1 MRDAADSRP
10 WHTARVRG
18 VDVWIADLDAP
29 MSELAQSILSADER
43 MRAGRFRFDVHR
55 HRYMQCRSLLRLRLA
70 ETVGIDAA
78 TIAFRYG
85 EHGKPELDDV
95 HFNVSHSDNLAVIAV
110 SRDEPV
116 GIDVERIAPK
126 HDLLALARTA
136 FSRAECEALSAM
148 HAEEQTA
155 AFFRTWARKEAYLKL
170 LGTGFALPS
179 DSFTVPVTAEPSS
192 IFGDCILRDLDVHP
206 HFACAVA
213 TSAGMPAPRL
223 MNSIAWP
230 A

>member
-1 MRDAADSRP
+1 MREAGDPRP
-10 WHTARVRG
+10 WHTARVPG

-29 MSELAQSILSADER
+29 MREGAPSILSADER

-55 HRYMQCRSLLRLRLA
+55 HRYVQCRALLRRRLA
-70 ETVGIDAA
+70 EMLGTDAA
-78 TIAFRYG
+78 AIAFRYN
-85 EHGKPELDDV
+85 EHGKPELDDI

-126 HDLLALARTA
+126 HDVLSLARTA
-136 FSRAECEALSAM
+136 FSSAECEALSAM
-148 HAEEQTA
+148 DPAEQIA
-155 AFFRTWARKEAYLKL
+155 AFYRTWARKEAYLKL
-170 LGTGFALPS
+170 LGTGFSRPS
-179 DSFTVPVTAEPSS
+179 DSFTVPVTAEPFS
-192 IFGDCILRDLDVHP
+192 IVEECALRDLDVHP
-206 HFACAVA
+206 LFACAIA
-213 TSAGMPAPRL
+213 TSREMPAPRI

>member
-1 MRDAADSRP
+1 
-10 WHTARVRG
+10 VRG

-29 MSELAQSILSADER
+29 MSELASSILSADER
-43 MRAGRFRFDVHR
+43 MRAARFRFDVHR
-55 HRYMQCRSLLRLRLA
+55 HRYVQCRALLRRRLA
-70 ETVGIDAA
+70 DVLCIEAA
-78 TIAFRYG
+78 AIAFRYG
-85 EHGKPELDDV
+85 EHGKPQLDDI
-95 HFNVSHSDNLAVIAV
+95 HFNVSHSDHLAVIAV

-136 FSRAECEALSAM
+136 FSPAECEALSAM
-148 HAEEQTA
+148 PPEEQTA

-179 DSFTVPVTAEPSS
+179 DSFTLPVTAEPFS

-213 TSAGMPAPRL
+213 TSREMPAPRI